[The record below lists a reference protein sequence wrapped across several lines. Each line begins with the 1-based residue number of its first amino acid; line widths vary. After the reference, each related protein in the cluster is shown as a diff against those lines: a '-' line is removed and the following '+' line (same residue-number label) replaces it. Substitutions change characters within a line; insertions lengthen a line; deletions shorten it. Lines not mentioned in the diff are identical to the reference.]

1 MPVLFSETLGGWG
14 EDSCHGIQIKSQQCE
29 LWGAQWSCSGGMSQ
43 GQAGVWLGLSGGLLG
58 SQPRDLAGRVFH
70 AVRFGTEVLTGHLP
84 YASSWNDTPL
94 GGGRSEE
101 EEAV

>member
-58 SQPRDLAGRVFH
+58 SQPGTLLVASPM
-70 AVRFGTEVLTGHLP
+70 RFGLAQRFSRAICHMPHPGMTHR
-84 YASSWNDTPL
+84 S